1 MELILDAQYI
11 NTVSVSPWSGFAIS
25 RSEGENSLNKYLYLY
40 LYLTCQYL
48 MYLIAENAKYL
59 YLYLIQS
66 TEVFEYLTNCT

>member
-1 MELILDAQYI
+1 M
-11 NTVSVSPWSGFAIS
+11 
-25 RSEGENSLNKYLYLY
+25 YLYLY

-66 TEVFEYLTNCT
+66 TLSIRVLDQLYLTTTLVTMHITFLTRKSDLIYRRGLRQSR